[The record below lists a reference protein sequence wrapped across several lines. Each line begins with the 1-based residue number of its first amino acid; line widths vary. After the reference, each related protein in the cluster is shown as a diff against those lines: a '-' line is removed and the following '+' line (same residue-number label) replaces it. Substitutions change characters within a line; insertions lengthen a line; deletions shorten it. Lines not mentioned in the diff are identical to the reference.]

1 MSNQFLSTLDKIHA
15 AGYSGYFSSLFNIE
29 SGQVGISDERMPKCD
44 QCFEDASITSN
55 CANCGRT
62 PENFIRFQSGEGDGI
77 YALLELYNP
86 DIENSSLGGLLI
98 FNKNVV
104 GALYGSVL
112 DGHSPGFDL
121 DFSDVMTE
129 LQGEYIT
136 SVHCLGDL
144 LPSEVGTE
152 SADHCLYVGDANS
165 DDSGQYALTL
175 FHTRPGEHS
184 VYLFGEREAA
194 LIIPKERTGEFG
206 LSSASTLKEEERTEL
221 AIGGPDDLV
230 SGHINPEGLKT
241 ILHNVLLTEMDISD
255 QEQFRGQKVNFVSFV
270 TQLNMFAPELL
281 PESIPDYLKEFVSED
296 KMQAQ
301 SGEFRGF
308 KVPQKGKEAPPAPRV
323 WDEPPVTEFSLVT
336 SPLDGEYD
344 PVAKYHELVA
354 LGLISPIE
362 PYSEKEN
369 ADKNSLLV
377 TSLNSF
383 VDGISRL
390 VDGRPHKTS
399 DECREMLEENSELTE
414 QIVTLLNEV
423 SFIFCNKYS
432 EEASVAI
439 CRFFD
444 ALIEY
449 GKLLDS
455 ACNDDGS
462 SFMEYHWDYLAA
474 IEGYNCPRPVLW
486 HLINTVSNAD
496 INAYTADMSAPYL
509 TYAIGVNEI
518 VGDAAY
524 AAHSG
529 DGDELTP
536 ATVKGAYENPS
547 LTVQTLEKLAMWHFK
562 TAITGHPRGDYYPV
576 EDMYFDNER
585 FTFDLEDEDFCEGL
599 IAPQGSLTIV
609 PQLDAFAFVL
619 ARILDEF
626 KLGRLDWERL
636 SNSPNKIYR
645 TLAAYWPGVSLEQRR
660 ELVKSEIL
668 EFTSQTE
675 DFLEYVFEN
684 PYMSVLT
691 KELAKEP
698 LP

>member
-1 MSNQFLSTLDKIHA
+1 M
-15 AGYSGYFSSLFNIE
+15 
-29 SGQVGISDERMPKCD
+29 
-44 QCFEDASITSN
+44 
-55 CANCGRT
+55 
-62 PENFIRFQSGEGDGI
+62 
-77 YALLELYNP
+77 
-86 DIENSSLGGLLI
+86 
-98 FNKNVV
+98 
-104 GALYGSVL
+104 GA
-112 DGHSPGFDL
+112 
-121 DFSDVMTE
+121 
-129 LQGEYIT
+129 
-136 SVHCLGDL
+136 
-144 LPSEVGTE
+144 
-152 SADHCLYVGDANS
+152 
-165 DDSGQYALTL
+165 
-175 FHTRPGEHS
+175 
-184 VYLFGEREAA
+184 
-194 LIIPKERTGEFG
+194 
-206 LSSASTLKEEERTEL
+206 
-221 AIGGPDDLV
+221 PDDLI
-230 SGHINPEGLKT
+230 SSHLNPEGLKT
-241 ILHNVLLTEMDISD
+241 VALNVDLTKFDINEED
-255 QEQFRGQKVNFVSFV
+255 KFRGQGPAFV
-270 TQLNMFAPELL
+270 TWTIQLALFAPELM
-281 PESIPDYLKEFVSED
+281 PESVESLFPYYKEMLTIEESNEGA
-296 KMQAQ
+296 AQ
-301 SGEFRGF
+301 YRGF
-308 KVPQKGKEAPPAPRV
+308 KLTQKDPIETKIEAPPAPRV

-369 ADKNSLLV
+369 AEKNSLLV

-383 VDGISRL
+383 VDGLSTL
-390 VDGRPHKTS
+390 VGGRPHKTS
-399 DECREMLEENSELTE
+399 DECREMLEENSDISE

-423 SFIFCNKYS
+423 NFIFCNRYS

-449 GKLLDS
+449 AELLDT
-455 ACNDDGS
+455 ACNEDGS
-462 SFMEYHWDYLAA
+462 SFMEYHWDYLNA

-599 IAPQGSLTIV
+599 ISPQGSLVIV

-619 ARILDEF
+619 ARVLDEF
-626 KLGRLDWERL
+626 KLGKLDWERL
-636 SNSPNKIYR
+636 SKSPNKIYR

-691 KELAKEP
+691 KQLAKEP